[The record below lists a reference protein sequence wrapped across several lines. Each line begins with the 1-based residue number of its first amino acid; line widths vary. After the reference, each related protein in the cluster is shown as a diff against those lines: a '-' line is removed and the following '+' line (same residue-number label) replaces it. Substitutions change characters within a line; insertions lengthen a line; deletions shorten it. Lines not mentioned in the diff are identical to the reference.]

1 MKLGCDYRIKAFKV
15 DLCCLQKCT
24 MGKLNVTMLR
34 YLSKEDFRVLTAVE
48 MGMKNHEIVRIAQ
61 RVHHTVKSLRFL
73 DPWLHQ
79 SQVSDMG
86 ECTRYWLPQSFLAMT
101 YLLYFFQGSERT
113 EQAPSSI
120 I

>member
-1 MKLGCDYRIKAFKV
+1 MVMKLGCDCRIKAFKV
-15 DLCCLQKCT
+15 DLYCLQKCT

-61 RVHHTVKSLRFL
+61 RIHNTIKSLRFL

-86 ECTRYWLPQSFLAMT
+86 ECTRYWLPESFLAKS
-101 YLLYFFQGSERT
+101 YIFFQGSERT

>member
-1 MKLGCDYRIKAFKV
+1 
-15 DLCCLQKCT
+15 

-61 RVHHTVKSLRFL
+61 RVQNTIKSLRFL

-86 ECTRYWLPQSFLAMT
+86 EYIRYWLPQSFLAKR
-101 YLLYFFQGSERT
+101 YLYFFQGTERT

>member
-1 MKLGCDYRIKAFKV
+1 
-15 DLCCLQKCT
+15 

-61 RVHHTVKSLRFL
+61 RVHNTVKSLRFL

-86 ECTRYWLPQSFLAMT
+86 ECTRYWLPQSFLAKN
-101 YLLYFFQGSERT
+101 YLLYFFLQGSKRT
-113 EQAPSSI
+113 EQASSSI